1 MTQILQSE
9 AAGAFG
15 NSATDLITMRG
26 YEEDVAAFTAN
37 AQNSQSPLLK
47 SQLHPVA
54 LPSLTC
60 RTL

>member
-37 AQNSQSPLLK
+37 AQNSQS
-47 SQLHPVA
+47 S
-54 LPSLTC
+54 LPKF
-60 RTL
+60 